1 MGFTKKLR
9 QLIDTTNKVIIN
21 PHWEGDKSGCLEFLW
36 EIFLNAN
43 LSLPASGRVRVG
55 TIVRIKW
62 RIFCLLELLVSFAK
76 NVEAIES
83 KCAEMPSIQ
92 PALWVFVSTLG
103 ELNAIKSFIKRLVD
117 YTPSLKLVL
126 ITDHSFYIDAYKYA
140 FPDSYVYVICGHDN
154 EARKLA
160 TYLRPKLLVVGEIPC
175 WPSDA
180 PCRFPFSF
188 LMEAKRHGATAFIIN
203 AWLYQ
208 YQATCRMDFLERKLF
223 RADYLRLFDLIAA
236 QNDQVRVKLI
246 EKGANPGTTHV
257 IGNLKFDALNNV
269 EWKQQESKSSKILAS
284 LMNSGRPVIVAGCI
298 TNLAD
303 QHLVLDAFQSVRLV
317 LPSVLLVI
325 APRHPEVTQRMQQ
338 LEGFLEQ
345 RALAYVFRSR
355 ITDEA
360 ISSDVTCLVLD
371 TMGELRDY
379 YEISHI
385 AHVGTNHNVL
395 EPIAY
400 GKPVTVQTG
409 WNETFPTY
417 PVYRLLFDH
426 GGLIQVDNA
435 EELGTVWRALLEAP
449 DEYRRVQTKIF
460 QALNT
465 VNGSLERLWEKVLP
479 LLPIQIQ
486 RSS

>member
-1 MGFTKKLR
+1 MNT
-9 QLIDTTNKVIIN
+9 
-21 PHWEGDKSGCLEFLW
+21 E
-36 EIFLNAN
+36 
-43 LSLPASGRVRVG
+43 LSLTAAGRVRVG
-55 TIVRIKW
+55 LIVHIKW
-62 RIFCLLELLVSFAK
+62 RIFQLLEFLVGLAK
-76 NVEAIES
+76 NAEIVEN
-83 KCAEMPSIQ
+83 KYVEMTNMQ

-103 ELNAIKSFIKRLVD
+103 ELNTIQPFIKRLVNFV
-117 YTPSLKLVL
+117 PSLKLVL
-126 ITDHSFYIDAYKYA
+126 ITDHSCYVDAYKHA
-140 FPDSYVYVICGHDN
+140 FPGSYVYVICGDGD
-154 EARKLA
+154 EARKLGA
-160 TYLRPKLLVVGEIPC
+160 YFRPELLVVGEIPC

-188 LMEAKRHGATAFIIN
+188 LMEAKQHGAAAFIVN

-208 YQATCRMDFLERKLF
+208 YQPTCRMDFLERKLF
-223 RADYLRLFDLIAA
+223 QADYLRLFDLIAA

-269 EWKQQESKSSKILAS
+269 ERKQQGSRSSKILAS
-284 LMNSGRPVIVAGCI
+284 LMSSGRPVIVAGCI

-303 QHLVLDAFQSVRLV
+303 QHFVLDAFQSVRLV
-317 LPSVLLVI
+317 LPNVLLVI
-325 APRHPEVTQRMQQ
+325 APRHPEAVQRMQQ
-338 LEGFLEQ
+338 LESFLEQ
-345 RALAYVFRSR
+345 RALTYVFRSR

-360 ISSDVTCLVLD
+360 ISSDVTCVVLD
-371 TMGELRDY
+371 TMGELKDY
-379 YEISHI
+379 YEISHV

-417 PVYRLLFDH
+417 PLYRLLFDH

-435 EELGTVWRALLEAP
+435 EELGTVWRVLLEAP
-449 DEYRRVQTKIF
+449 NEYRMAQTKIF

-465 VNGSLERLWEKVLP
+465 VNGSLERLWEKILP
-479 LLPIQIQ
+479 LLPIKI
-486 RSS
+486 RSSSLP